1 MARWVVGVL
10 DVRLVFGRAR
20 RNGLLGGAR
29 MTENDSSWRRGTRP
43 AVLRMEVDSPY
54 LTPWVARV
62 PWRHG
67 LLVIGLA
74 GIVGTVLVIGLAGLG
89 GTGLS
94 GLVIGIAGL
103 SGSQLLKI
111 HRCFLTPS

>member
-74 GIVGTVLVIGLAGLG
+74 GLG